1 MGRNGSASPVVER
14 LGDRPH
20 HLVRADPGS
29 IVLHLLLQVAGVE
42 TGQARDRDAVAHAVE
57 AVAGEAGMSC
67 STGAAAH
74 RDGPS
79 IDAQK
84 GVGPGWR
91 AVAGAERGEREKG
104 GSETAHSA

>member
-1 MGRNGSASPVVER
+1 
-14 LGDRPH
+14 
-20 HLVRADPGS
+20 
-29 IVLHLLLQVAGVE
+29 
-42 TGQARDRDAVAHAVE
+42 
-57 AVAGEAGMSC
+57 MSC